1 MSKSTTENPIQFTDV
16 PAPEV
21 TVPSVQKVLHG
32 KSFLPQQ
39 QILLFSPDEWEE
51 FIKEWVHY
59 QRTKYQKVV
68 RLAGAGDQGVD
79 VAGLTDDSAFGGV
92 WDCYQCKHY
101 DEPLTPTVA
110 LPEIAKILWHSFK
123 KRYTSP
129 RKYFFI
135 APWGCGPKLKKQLL
149 NPADLKA
156 NLLSE
161 WVDICANKI
170 TSKETVQ
177 LEGDFAAYVD
187 AFDFSIFTFKTAL
200 EIIDEHRAT
209 PYYAARFGGG
219 LPERPPAQTPPTSVQ
234 ESESRYVQQ
243 LYGVYTEERGIV
255 VAESGDLATSPDLSS
270 HLDRQREYFYSAESL
285 RNFARDAVPDGTF
298 EDLQSEVYTG
308 VIEVAQEAHPTSMK
322 RLTAVTQ
329 AATTLEITA
338 NGLISVTKI
347 KDRRGICHQLANED
361 RLQWSKP

>member
-1 MSKSTTENPIQFTDV
+1 MPLIKGYSPKSFSKNIRTEMRSGKPQKQAI
-16 PAPEV
+16 AIAY
-21 TVPSVQKVLHG
+21 SVQK
-32 KSFLPQQ
+32 
-39 QILLFSPDEWEE
+39 E
-51 FIKEWVHY
+51 
-59 QRTKYQKVV
+59 
-68 RLAGAGDQGVD
+68 AM
-79 VAGLTDDSAFGGV
+79 
-92 WDCYQCKHY
+92 
-101 DEPLTPTVA
+101 
-110 LPEIAKILWHSFK
+110 K
-123 KRYTSP
+123 KAN

-149 NPADLKA
+149 KPTELKA
-156 NLLSE
+156 NLLAE

-170 TSKETVQ
+170 TSKETVH

-187 AFDFSIFTFKTAL
+187 TFDFSIFTFKTAL

-209 PYYAARFGGG
+209 PYHAARFGGG
-219 LPERPPAQTPPTSVQ
+219 LPDRPPAQTPPTSVQ
-234 ESESRYVQQ
+234 ASESRYVQQ
-243 LYGVYTEERGIV
+243 LYGVYSEERGSV
-255 VAESGDLATSPDLSS
+255 VADSGDLAASPELSG

-308 VIEVAQEAHPTSMK
+308 VIEVAQESHPTSMK

-361 RLQWSKP
+361 RLQWGKP